1 MPAVEVGRLVVKIAG
16 REAMQKAVIVEIID
30 KNFVLVTGAGLSPVK
45 RRRANLK
52 HLELLPEKIQVAKGA
67 ADDAI
72 QKALES
78 AGLNDS
84 FVEPVKVTF

>member
-16 REAMQKAVIVEIID
+16 REALQKAVIVEIID
-30 KNFVLVTGAGLSPVK
+30 RNFVLITGAGLSPVK

-52 HLELLPEKIQVAKGA
+52 HLELLSEIVQVAKGA
-67 ADDAI
+67 ADGEI

-78 AGLNDS
+78 AGLHDS
-84 FVEPVKVTF
+84 FAEPVKINL